1 MFLLDNEVRLMKV
14 IKSVLRVTKFTA
26 FKTFV
31 LILMFFGLFRK
42 QTIEPTAVIF
52 SLSYEQVFQNSS
64 PQSVIRFFE
73 EERFTSKVNFS
84 KPIIELRSLRIWWKH
99 YPEITYD
106 VVIYILTSVLTRKHY
121 LPIYRCI
128 KDELAMLDE
137 NQTFSLRELKREIFN
152 KCVYSL
158 YLSLNSSKTTFITT
172 QSSLSSVPMIF
183 KLARENRRIMAWYST
198 NSKPIYAIDDS
209 IREKINFENI
219 KANIDEHWVWDE
231 DDIRFLQSEGIQNV
245 IGLGAILF
253 QEKILV
259 SRSSSKFILTYFDV
273 TPFKASNGFYSE
285 RNTIAIL
292 DNLMSLTSSLDE
304 SYPGKF
310 QLRIKPKR
318 KYSKVHSKTYIS
330 KVHELSKNRCV
341 ELISPL
347 SNLYQVVSE
356 SDFVLAIPFSS
367 PAVLAKELG
376 VRSAFIA
383 TGIVSWDIPVESNEI
398 SVEFQIDSLTKKIKN
413 EMETKFSL

>member
-1 MFLLDNEVRLMKV
+1 
-14 IKSVLRVTKFTA
+14 
-26 FKTFV
+26 
-31 LILMFFGLFRK
+31 
-42 QTIEPTAVIF
+42 
-52 SLSYEQVFQNSS
+52 
-64 PQSVIRFFE
+64 
-73 EERFTSKVNFS
+73 
-84 KPIIELRSLRIWWKH
+84 
-99 YPEITYD
+99 
-106 VVIYILTSVLTRKHY
+106 
-121 LPIYRCI
+121 
-128 KDELAMLDE
+128 
-137 NQTFSLRELKREIFN
+137 
-152 KCVYSL
+152 
-158 YLSLNSSKTTFITT
+158 
-172 QSSLSSVPMIF
+172 
-183 KLARENRRIMAWYST
+183 MAWYST

-209 IREKINFENI
+209 IREKVNFENI

-245 IGLGAILF
+245 IPLGAILF

-259 SRSSSKFILTYFDV
+259 SRSSSKFTLTYFDV
-273 TPFKASNGFYSE
+273 TPFNGSNGLYSE

-304 SYPGKF
+304 IYPGKF

-330 KVHELSKNRCV
+330 KIHELSKNRCV
-341 ELISPL
+341 ELISPV

-383 TGIVSWDIPVESNEI
+383 TGIVGWDIPVESNEI

>member
-1 MFLLDNEVRLMKV
+1 
-14 IKSVLRVTKFTA
+14 
-26 FKTFV
+26 
-31 LILMFFGLFRK
+31 MFFGLLRK
-42 QTIEPTAVIF
+42 RTVEPTAVIF
-52 SLSYEQVFQNSS
+52 SLSYEQVFNNPS
-64 PQSVIRFFE
+64 PQSATKFFE
-73 EERFTSKVNFS
+73 EERFTSRVNFS
-84 KPIIELRSLRIWWKH
+84 KTIIELKSLKTLVKN

-106 VVIYILTSVLTRKHY
+106 MAIYFLTSVMMRKHY
-121 LPIYRCI
+121 IPIYRCI
-128 KDELAMLDE
+128 NAELAMLDE

-209 IREKINFENI
+209 IREKVNFENI

-231 DDIRFLQSEGIQNV
+231 DEIRFLQSEGIQNV
-245 IGLGAILF
+245 IALGAILF

-259 SRSSSKFILTYFDV
+259 SGSSSKFILTYFDV
-273 TPFKASNGFYSE
+273 TPFNESSGLYSE
-285 RNTIAIL
+285 RNTIAVL

-304 SYPGKF
+304 IYPGKF
-310 QLRIKPKR
+310 RLRIKPKR

-330 KVHELSKNRCV
+330 KIHEFSKNRCV
-341 ELISPL
+341 ELISPV
-347 SNLYQVVSE
+347 SNLYQVVSA

-383 TGIVSWDIPVESNEI
+383 TGIVGWDIPLESNEI

-413 EMETKFSL
+413 QMEAKFSL